1 MKWITVREMSQKYG
15 ISHQCIYKKIDCN
28 RHKLGDHIREEYRKP
43 KLLDEVAVEQLR
55 PKNKEITHRKNDME
69 TVMDS
74 LFSCERMCSE
84 NAAEIHALSEEFHL
98 FKENVLRKLIS
109 ITADIQRMSST
120 RNEQLTF
127 SDDLAGIRP
136 KHPDGEEC

>member
-1 MKWITVREMSQKYG
+1 MKWITVREMSEQYG

-69 TVMDS
+69 TVMDA
-74 LFSCERMCSE
+74 LNSCERMCSE
-84 NAAEIHALSEEFHL
+84 NAGEIHTLSEEFHL

-109 ITADIQRMSST
+109 ITADIQRKSST
-120 RNEQLTF
+120 CNEQLTF
-127 SDDLAGIRP
+127 SDDPAGIGP
-136 KHPDGEEC
+136 VHPDREEC

>member
-1 MKWITVREMSQKYG
+1 MKWITVREMSKKYG

-55 PKNKEITHRKNDME
+55 PKNKEITHRKNDIE
-69 TVMDS
+69 TVKDA
-74 LFSCERMCSE
+74 LLTCERMCSE

-98 FKENVLRKLIS
+98 LKKNVLRKLIS

-127 SDDLAGIRP
+127 SDDHAGIRP
-136 KHPDGEEC
+136 EHPDGEEC

>member
-1 MKWITVREMSQKYG
+1 MKWITVKEMSEQYG
-15 ISHQCIYKKIDCN
+15 ISYQCIYKKIDCN
-28 RHKLGDHIREEYRKP
+28 RHKLGDHIREKNRKP

-55 PKNKEITHRKNDME
+55 PKNKEVIHRKNDME

-74 LFSCERMCSE
+74 LLTCERMCSE

-98 FKENVLRKLIS
+98 FKEKVLRKLIS

-127 SDDLAGIRP
+127 SDDPAGIRP
-136 KHPDGEEC
+136 KHPDGEE

>member
-1 MKWITVREMSQKYG
+1 MKWITVREMSKKYG

-74 LFSCERMCSE
+74 LHSCKRMCSE

-109 ITADIQRMSST
+109 ITADTQRMNSAD
-120 RNEQLTF
+120 NEQLTF
-127 SDDLAGIRP
+127 SDDPAGIRP
-136 KHPDGEEC
+136 KHPDGEE

>member
-1 MKWITVREMSQKYG
+1 MKWITVREMSKKYG

-55 PKNKEITHRKNDME
+55 PKNKEVTHRKNDME
-69 TVMDS
+69 TVKDE
-74 LFSCERMCSE
+74 LLTCERMCSE

-127 SDDLAGIRP
+127 SDDPAGIRP
-136 KHPDGEEC
+136 KHPDGEK

>member
-1 MKWITVREMSQKYG
+1 
-15 ISHQCIYKKIDCN
+15 
-28 RHKLGDHIREEYRKP
+28 
-43 KLLDEVAVEQLR
+43 
-55 PKNKEITHRKNDME
+55 
-69 TVMDS
+69 
-74 LFSCERMCSE
+74 MCSE

-127 SDDLAGIRP
+127 SDDPAGIRP
-136 KHPDGEEC
+136 EHPYGEVG